1 MTDSHVSAVGAPG
14 VATPEVSGLWRFAQ
28 RQGMDR
34 RRFLQ
39 ALTAGGAA
47 AVLAAC
53 GERGEADSGAAAV
66 DARSAA
72 TPAPSPAWFKD
83 TTPFIVHDD
92 GKSLEARLENM
103 RGVITPVREF
113 FVRNNS
119 VSLDVDVE
127 SWQLSI
133 EGDAVTNPIQL
144 SYNDILKLP
153 RRRIVSYLECAG
165 NQRAMFDLVKGQKA
179 KGTQWKTGGVGC
191 AAWTGVSLRDVL
203 QLAGIS
209 DDAANVLLI
218 GLDTESPEEGFRRVL
233 PAEKAL
239 HPDTL
244 LAYRMN
250 NERLPRDHG
259 FPLRALVPGWVGS
272 TNVKWLGR
280 IVVSRYPIWTRNNTT
295 SYVLIGDAYP
305 SEGEAAGKVT
315 TKQVIKSA
323 LALPWPAKLEAVS
336 QRLHCTAYSPDSR
349 GFVGSSVCVSEPPLI
364 IRGVAHSPDGPIMRV
379 EWSTDSGRTW
389 RDATLSRYERY
400 EWAWFTFDWDP
411 VPGNYIVMTRA
422 TDAAGN
428 TQPDEI
434 PFNEKGYL
442 FNQPLPHPV
451 TVTPPRHA
459 I

>member
-1 MTDSHVSAVGAPG
+1 MTDPHVSAVGAPG
-14 VATPEVSGLWRFAQ
+14 VATTEVAGLWRFA
-28 RQGMDR
+28 RQHGMDR
-34 RRFLQ
+34 RRFFQ

-53 GERGEADSGAAAV
+53 GE
-66 DARSAA
+66 ARLWFA
-72 TPAPSPAWFKD
+72 PAWFKD
-83 TTPFIVHDD
+83 TSPFIVHDD
-92 GKSLEARLENM
+92 GKSLEARLENIYESP
-103 RGVITPVREF
+103 ITPTRQF

-127 SWQLSI
+127 SWRLSVD
-133 EGDAVTNPIQL
+133 GDAVTNPTQL
-144 SYNDILKLP
+144 TYDDIRKMP
-153 RRRIVSYLECAG
+153 SRRLVSYLECAG

-179 KGTQWKTGGVGC
+179 TGTQWKTGGVGC
-191 AAWTGVSLRDVL
+191 AEWTGVSLRDVL

-209 DDAANVLLI
+209 DDAENVLLI
-218 GLDTESPEEGFRRVL
+218 GLDTESPEAGFRRVL

-250 NERLPRDHG
+250 DELLPRDHG

-280 IVVSRYPIWTRNNTT
+280 IVVSKQPIWTRNNTT

-305 SEGEAAGKVT
+305 PEGEASGKVT
-315 TKQVIKSA
+315 TTQVIKSA
-323 LALPWPAKLEAVS
+323 LALPWPAELEALS
-336 QRLHCTAYSPDSR
+336 DGIRGIAYSQGSN
-349 GFVGSSVCVSEPPLI
+349 GFVGSTPPRSSQRI
-364 IRGVAHSPDGPIMRV
+364 HGFAHSPHGPISKV
-379 EWSTDSGRTW
+379 EWSTDLGRTW
-389 RDATLSRYERY
+389 RDAYV
-400 EWAWFTFDWDP
+400 WAGRQYSWGWFAFNWNP
-411 VPGNYIVMTRA
+411 VPGNYIIMTRA
-422 TDAAGN
+422 TDEAGN

-451 TVTPPRHA
+451 TVTPRQA

>member
-1 MTDSHVSAVGAPG
+1 MTDSHLSAVGTPG
-14 VATPEVSGLWRFAQ
+14 VAPTEVSGLWRFAR

-53 GERGEADSGAAAV
+53 GERGEADSGAAI
-66 DARSAA
+66 DAGGAA
-72 TPAPSPAWFKD
+72 APSTPAWFKD
-83 TTPFIVHDD
+83 TSPFIVHDD

-103 RGVITPVREF
+103 RGLITPVREF

-127 SWQLSI
+127 SWRLSV

-144 SYNDILKLP
+144 SYSDILKLP

-179 KGTQWKTGGVGC
+179 RGTQWKTGGVGC
-191 AAWTGVSLRDVL
+191 AAWTGASLRDVL
-203 QLAGIS
+203 HLAGIS

-218 GLDTESPEEGFRRVL
+218 GLDAESPEEGFRRVL
-233 PAEKAL
+233 PVEKAL

-305 SEGEAAGKVT
+305 PEGEAAGKVT
-315 TKQVIKSA
+315 TRQVIKSA
-323 LALPWPAKLEAVS
+323 LALPWPAEVEAVS
-336 QRLHCTAYSPDSR
+336 QRIHCTAYSPDSR

-364 IRGVAHSPDGPIMRV
+364 IRGVAHSPDGPITRV

-400 EWAWFTFDWDP
+400 EWSWFTFDWDP

-451 TVTPPRHA
+451 TVTPPRQA

>member
-1 MTDSHVSAVGAPG
+1 MSGRLLGPGSGTDQPPMPTPG
-14 VATPEVSGLWRFAQ
+14 VARLWRVA
-28 RQGMDR
+28 RQHGMDR
-34 RRFLQ
+34 RRFFQ
-39 ALTAGGAA
+39 ALMAGGAA
-47 AVLAAC
+47 AVMAAC
-53 GERGEADSGAAAV
+53 GE
-66 DARSAA
+66 ARLW
-72 TPAPSPAWFKD
+72 PAPAWFKD
-83 TTPFIVHDD
+83 TSPFIVHDD
-92 GKSLEARLENM
+92 GKSLEARLEDM
-103 RGVITPVREF
+103 HPGPLTPIRQF

-127 SWQLSI
+127 SWRLSV

-144 SYNDILKLP
+144 SYFDIREMP
-153 RRRIVSYLECAG
+153 GRRLVSYLECAG

-191 AAWTGVSLRDVL
+191 AEWEGVALRDVL

-250 NERLPRDHG
+250 DELLPRDHG

-295 SYVLIGDAYP
+295 SYVLIGDDYP
-305 SEGEAAGKVT
+305 PEGEASGKVT
-315 TKQVIKSA
+315 TRQVIKSA
-323 LALPWPAKLEAVS
+323 LALPWPAEVEA
-336 QRLHCTAYSPDSR
+336 LPDGGICYGYTADSR
-349 GFVGSSVCVSEPPLI
+349 GLVGSRVCEMNPSLS
-364 IRGVAHSPDGPIMRV
+364 IRGIAHSPDGRIAKV
-379 EWSTDSGRTW
+379 EWSTDLGRTW
-389 RDATLSRYERY
+389 RDASVRWYWRYA
-400 EWAWFTFDWDP
+400 WAWFSFRWDP
-411 VPGNYIVMTRA
+411 APGNYIIMTRA
-422 TDAAGN
+422 TDEAGN

-451 TVTPPRHA
+451 TVTPA
-459 I
+459 SQAL